1 MVEHNLASPLVFKLE
16 DTTIFKP
23 LLINEQIF
31 AKEVRLIGSES
42 EQLGV
47 VSISQAR
54 SMAEEQG
61 LDLVLM
67 SPNSNPPVCKIMDYG
82 KYKFD
87 AIKKEKE
94 LKKNQNIVDL
104 KEVQLSMTIDT
115 HDLQTKAKHA
125 NRFLTGGDKVKI
137 VLRMKGRQQAYA
149 KNGIEIVKNFF
160 EMCSE
165 NGTVDKAP
173 EIMGKN
179 IVLIVSPKNKK
190 GENNNAKN

>member
-165 NGTVDKAP
+165 SGTVDKAP